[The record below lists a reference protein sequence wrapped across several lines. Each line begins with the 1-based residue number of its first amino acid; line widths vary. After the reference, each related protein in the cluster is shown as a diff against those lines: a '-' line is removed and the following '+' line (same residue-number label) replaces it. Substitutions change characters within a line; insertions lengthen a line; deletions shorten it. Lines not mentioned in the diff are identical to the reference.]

1 MRNLSIRHRL
11 ALGFGSVVGL
21 MGVVTVSAVILFVR
35 ATNSGKAI
43 NEDLAPQVSA
53 ANSLT
58 LAVDRQRTGLRGY
71 VLTSNSAYLN
81 NYRRGILDE
90 QEALRALRQRLSI
103 PSERAEL
110 NRIESLLVQLR
121 QDEFATLSLLKTQGK
136 DPASTYLQ
144 KNVRPTSQEISS
156 AASKLAGNGLR
167 RIQEATHQVSRA
179 NSRLRN
185 ISLTAFLVAL
195 SLAVVFILA
204 TGRSVTRPA
213 RSIAKAAVAIAE
225 GDYREALALERSY
238 PGGADRSCRDE
249 LSHIA
254 TSIIQMAKTL
264 ESRERD
270 LKTAVDERSVAN
282 EQLDTRNEELAT
294 QTDQLREHNLKLEA
308 LTRDLMV
315 RQSITAAA
323 LSSLDRN
330 EVMAR
335 LLEAIIA
342 PLDLDFGL
350 IMLYNEGKHVL
361 RAAIGSGI
369 EISDPPYELAIGEGF
384 AGKVAKARKIMTTK
398 DVGTESWL
406 DADMVTP
413 GIRRLIGIPLAVG
426 KQIYG
431 VALLGTSMA
440 RELSDRET
448 GLLYAF
454 AERAVVAI
462 QRAQAYEMIAVTE
475 ENERLGRER
484 LQTIIDNLPE
494 GVIIV
499 DPPDGRIVMA
509 NKAALALN
517 GLEALPEV
525 RSTEFNVRRPNGDP
539 IPGEL
544 LPTSRSLLHGET
556 CIGEELLIRWAN
568 GKEVT
573 VLCNTAPIRDK
584 DGDISQ
590 AVSVF
595 QDIAAIKE
603 QQHVLEKIYE
613 DQRTIAE
620 TLQKSFL
627 PSSKPLVEGFEI
639 ADAYISAQHD
649 AQIGGD
655 FYDLIE
661 LGEGLLGVVMG
672 DVSGKG
678 VSAAVHTAMAKYM
691 LRGFAHEDH
700 QPASLLARL
709 NDAVT
714 RYVRGDIFI
723 TLFYGVLDTSAKKIV
738 YANGGHE
745 QPILYRSESRECVSL
760 LSSGPAIGVIPG
772 SAYEQFEVELADGD
786 AFVLYTDGITD
797 VRHEKEFLGHDGL
810 SKMVAQVG
818 DNSASQIADR
828 ILSYVQEYS
837 HGRLHDDIALLVV
850 KSSNGGIK
858 R

>member
-1 MRNLSIRHRL
+1 LRNLSIRHRL

-21 MGVVTVSAVILFVR
+21 MGVVTVLAVILFVR

-53 ANSLT
+53 ANSLA

-103 PSERAEL
+103 QSERAEL
-110 NRIESLLVQLR
+110 GRIESLLVQLR
-121 QDEFATLSLLKTQGK
+121 QDEFKTVSLLKTQGK
-136 DPASTYLQ
+136 DPASAYLQ
-144 KNVRPTSQEISS
+144 EHVRPASQEISI

-167 RIQEATHQVSRA
+167 RIQEATNQVSRA

-213 RSIAKAAVAIAE
+213 RSIAKAAGAIAE
-225 GDYREALALERSY
+225 GDCREALALEKSY
-238 PGGADRSCRDE
+238 PGGADGLCRDE
-249 LSHIA
+249 LSQIA
-254 TSIIQMAKTL
+254 TSIIRMARTL

-270 LKTAVDERSVAN
+270 LKTAVDELSAAN

-294 QTDQLREHNLKLEA
+294 QTNQFREHNLELEA

-335 LLEAIIA
+335 LLKAIIA
-342 PLDLDFGL
+342 PLDLHFGL
-350 IMLYNEGKHVL
+350 IMLYDEGKHVL

-384 AGKVAKARKIMTTK
+384 AGKVAKSRKIMTTK
-398 DVGTESWL
+398 DVGTEL

-413 GIRRLIGIPLAVG
+413 GIRTLIGIALAVG
-426 KQIYG
+426 KHIYG

-440 RELSDRET
+440 RVLSDREM

-462 QRAQAYEMIAVTE
+462 QRAQTFEMIAVTE

-499 DPPDGRIVMA
+499 NPPDGRIVMA

-539 IPGEL
+539 ISDEL

-556 CIGEELLIRWAN
+556 CIGEELLIRWSN
-568 GKEVT
+568 GKEAV
-573 VLCNTAPIRDK
+573 VLCNTAPIRDRE
-584 DGDISQ
+584 GDISQ
-590 AVSVF
+590 AVAVF
-595 QDIAAIKE
+595 QDITAIKE
-603 QQHVLEKIYE
+603 QQHVLERIYE

-627 PSSKPLVEGFEI
+627 PSKKPLVQGFEI
-639 ADAYISAQHD
+639 ADAYLSAQHD
-649 AQIGGD
+649 AQVGGD

-714 RYVRGDIFI
+714 RYVKGDIFI
-723 TLFYGVLDTSAKKIV
+723 TLFYGVLDTWAKKIV

-745 QPILYRSESRECVSL
+745 QPILYRSESGECVSL

-797 VRHEKEFLGHDGL
+797 ARHGKEFLGHDGL

-828 ILSYVQEYS
+828 ILSYVREYS
-837 HGRLHDDIALLVV
+837 HGRLHDDIALLVL